1 MAPQAAAD
9 NVPPVNIAP
18 APAAPAAKT
27 ERADIPRAPT
37 IAPSCTFILSTALLN
52 VVK

>member
-27 ERADIPRAPT
+27 EPWDDCSITKPKPKHAASLT
-37 IAPSCTFILSTALLN
+37 LH
-52 VVK
+52 